1 MAAIRQGNVSAE
13 GGKAL
18 TFLKKV
24 FARFFQ
30 KGAGLLSSYLPASA
44 NYARCPR
51 AVRRWI
57 LSLTF

>member
-13 GGKAL
+13 GVKAL

-30 KGAGLLSSYLPASA
+30 KALAYFLLTSLLRPITRDVRERFAGGFCL
-44 NYARCPR
+44 
-51 AVRRWI
+51 
-57 LSLTF
+57 